1 MKLIDTKT
9 NEIVADIITNHSM
22 CIDEILSLMDITV
35 DPEGQLVDSDGSRIN
50 AWYDDLE
57 MKDKPFDIPDI
68 LESLRRDVLSGALT
82 IETAAE
88 ELCSAGWMNYIDMEK
103 TKALLGIAEIDKEPT
118 E

>member
-1 MKLIDTKT
+1 MDEKLNK
-9 NEIVADIITNHSM
+9 
-22 CIDEILSLMDITV
+22 
-35 DPEGQLVDSDGSRIN
+35 
-50 AWYDDLE
+50 
-57 MKDKPFDIPDI
+57 MKDKPFDIPNI

-88 ELCSAGWMNYIDMEK
+88 ELCIAGWMNYIDMEK